1 MSREIQI
8 KFKLTGDS
16 AEGRA
21 FVDNLM
27 KLGTVSGDASKRI
40 TELEQKLATLQ
51 SQLSNSKSK
60 FTDFNG
66 ALAQFASSLREH
78 VTTPIGTLSFSVGQ
92 LSNLIG
98 VQNTVILGA
107 AATMAKASI
116 ATFDFV
122 KGQAEAAQT
131 TTNLALRLGITA
143 DQAYN
148 LQNMAKIAGVQVTGL
163 QQAARIL
170 SVALEDQ
177 SGAGKKAAAIL
188 REMGIATIQASGAAR
203 DEGQVLMEVLDHL
216 SKIPNTAQRVYEAQL
231 LLGRGAKEIMPMII
245 QLPELNKALMEMH
258 IQFGA
263 AGEELNKAA
272 QQINEMDVAW
282 ENLKKNLAAAVAPIV
297 IHITRDITDIIN
309 GKPPAGGTAK
319 TNPRVGTREAAD
331 ALSWPAELSAEDF
344 ARATTSGQNGQEL
357 SGGTLKLGA
366 KITGQIQAA
375 YGNSLE
381 GMQEQLKDVKAQL
394 VESRAKAIPGISGER
409 ALIDKQEIADL
420 ERKQAKIEANIK
432 ARKEYNALIETLA
445 KKDSIAEHERFAG
458 PLGKLQ
464 AEEEDKL
471 SILGALQSP
480 GQLING
486 ENGEKSYGP
495 SILKA
500 GRATDPNVK
509 LLRDQFNQKRMEL
522 LSKALDEAEK
532 EFDKQQKKPLTIK
545 EEPRDNTIKEEL
557 DRRAVADFDLERR
570 KLQVPNLQAEQQRAQ
585 LGRNLQLQTSLTEF
599 AGGQKGGGGAVNQID
614 AAYKNIIAQA
624 TRLNALDKQSIAD
637 NKTRIDDLINKNRD
651 LLTVDQADKELND
664 NALDAEI
671 AQIKLKGD
679 LDKQLDDA
687 KYQRAEKIKELREK
701 ELEAE
706 RAGAGQVFDAL
717 FSRRPG
723 EAFANLT
730 KTFATTQI
738 KNIFENIVT
747 QPGGIAEKVSTSFS
761 QIGAQSGIK
770 PAFLKGGAFDP
781 AKGGIKTAAD
791 ELLAGNTSASVLN
804 TTAINTLTSTL
815 TGQPTGGASPVG
827 IIPGAGLAGMIPG
840 AGLAGMTPGAGLAG
854 MTPPNL
860 GPFNPG
866 SIPGVGTFGSDVNG
880 PLGITLPPFTGAGA
894 SNPFFTNAA
903 QAAGLPASN
912 PFFGDLSG
920 LPAGE
925 AGGND
930 NGVATF
936 GVTGTDTGAT
946 DLSSLGFGKL
956 PAPLPFNTT
965 PGPSILQQIG
975 MGTSSLASFGKGG
988 GGGLFAGVM
997 QGGYSGTNDNLSTST
1012 ERVANV
1018 VASAGAVVTGA
1029 AGVIKGI
1036 EQGGARGTL
1045 GAAGSALG
1053 VASLIPGPQQPF
1065 IAGAAALVGLI
1076 KNFLPDPRQQ
1086 FARQQAATLA
1096 GIKYDQPQGI
1106 SLNENTQG
1114 YLSSTN
1120 FRGQV
1125 ENLGFKPQVSTYQQA
1140 TGFLPNYPG
1149 PLGNLTGSTNYD
1161 FLQTQTQRQISYNN
1175 SGSQSPTIQVTI
1187 PVQTFDSKSFMD
1199 NSTAIGNALVQ
1210 AIQQGH
1216 RVMNDITNK
1225 VRAF

>member
-27 KLGTVSGDASKRI
+27 KLGTVSDDASKRI

-66 ALAQFASSLREH
+66 ALAQFSSSLREH

-98 VQNTVILGA
+98 VQNTVMLGA
-107 AATMAKASI
+107 AATMARASI
-116 ATFDFV
+116 ATFEFV

-148 LQNMAKIAGVQVTGL
+148 LQAMAKISGVQITGL
-163 QQAARIL
+163 QQAARVL
-170 SVALEDQ
+170 SVALED
-177 SGAGKKAAAIL
+177 STGSGKKASAIL
-188 REMGIATIQASGAAR
+188 RDMGVASHDAAGNIR
-203 DEGQVLMEVLDHL
+203 DEGQVLMEVLEHL
-216 SKIPNTAQRVYEAQL
+216 SKIPDTAKRVYEAQQ
-231 LLGRGAKEIMPMII
+231 LLGRGAKEIQPII
-245 QLPELNKALMEMH
+245 LNYQALQETLKEMH

-263 AGEELNKAA
+263 AGTELDKTAES
-272 QQINEMDVAW
+272 INAMDVAW
-282 ENLKKNLAAAVAPIV
+282 ENFKKNLAAKIAPVV
-297 IHITRDITDIIN
+297 ITATGTIGDMLSGKFNPSSSLVKFLFPLLTRENPNTPEEPLTRQTPTDIIESN
-309 GKPPAGGTAK
+309 RLGAGFRKNYQGGT
-319 TNPRVGTREAAD
+319 
-331 ALSWPAELSAEDF
+331 
-344 ARATTSGQNGQEL
+344 
-357 SGGTLKLGA
+357 
-366 KITGQIQAA
+366 
-375 YGNSLE
+375 LE
-381 GMQEQLKDVKAQL
+381 GMQSRLAEVNKDIQENVNTLSGTGIGTAARSGFEQTLKNLENEKA
-394 VESRAKAIPGISGER
+394 
-409 ALIDKQEIADL
+409 ALKE
-420 ERKQAKIEANIK
+420 NIK
-432 ARKEYNALIETLA
+432 AWQDRQTLLGQLPEKA
-445 KKDSIAEHERFAG
+445 SLRFHEQMGGEF
-458 PLGKLQ
+458 GKIQ
-464 AEEEDKL
+464 AEEEKQFRTLGVL
-471 SILGALQSP
+471 SQAGIVQSGP
-480 GQLING
+480 GTIG
-486 ENGEKSYGP
+486 FTP
-495 SILKA
+495 SILKPGALNQPGVQDVITEFGSQRLEYIKKLIEEQKKKLNIGDERTRPLGNTDYQNVFKLKPAESNEPAEREFKLNLERDIKA
-500 GRATDPNVK
+500 GEE
-509 LLRDQFNQKRMEL
+509 LKR
-522 LSKALDEAEK
+522 KLDEITKIDE
-532 EFDKQQKKPLTIK
+532 
-545 EEPRDNTIKEEL
+545 NT
-557 DRRAVADFDLERR
+557 
-570 KLQVPNLQAEQQRAQ
+570 QRADVASQ
-585 LGRNLQLQTSLTEF
+585 ARQQTRAIEF
-599 AGGQKGGGGAVNQID
+599 AGGQRGGGSAVGQAG
-614 AAYKNIIAQA
+614 AAYQVQVNLANQLFA
-624 TRLNALDKQSIAD
+624 
-637 NKTRIDDLINKNRD
+637 IDDKRNKSDLDNAKAAINAVKDVAGEKETTRKLDEAAAAAEINH
-651 LLTVDQADKELND
+651 LNLVAELNKSI
-664 NALDAEI
+664 NASRE
-671 AQIKLKGD
+671 QF
-679 LDKQLDDA
+679 
-687 KYQRAEKIKELREK
+687 ENKILELREK
-701 ELEAE
+701 QIEAE
-706 RAGAGQVFDAL
+706 RAGAGQVFDAI
-717 FSRRPG
+717 FNRRPG

-730 KTFATTQI
+730 KTFFTGQLKT
-738 KNIFENIVT
+738 IFENVVT
-747 QPGGIAEKVSTSFS
+747 QPGGIAGKVSDSFG
-761 QIGAQSGIK
+761 QIGAQSGLGKI
-770 PAFLKGGAFDP
+770 LKGTAFDP

-894 SNPFFTNAA
+894 SNPFFTSAA

-997 QGGYSGTNDNLSTST
+997 QGGYSGTNDNLSTPT

-1065 IAGAAALVGLI
+1065 IAGAAMLAGLI

-1199 NSTAIGNALVQ
+1199 NSTSIGNALVQ

-1216 RVMNDITNK
+1216 RVMNDIANK